1 MIREETWCAEKLD
14 ALDTEASLHG
24 KLQAVDSPPGAGVL
38 LLLNA
43 PNDAKGATRETDM
56 TRSILD

>member
-38 LLLNA
+38 LLNA

-56 TRSILD
+56 TRSILE